1 MYRKNTSSRIEVVLC
16 SSCARQFYNV
26 KPSTIRRLNPYQV
39 ELSECSYCGIRLG
52 WDYVILPL
60 KKVGNNFSNSR
71 KNKAV

>member
-1 MYRKNTSSRIEVVLC
+1 MYRKNTSLRIEVVLC

-26 KPSTIRRLNPYQV
+26 KHSTIRRLNPYQV
-39 ELSECSYCGIRLG
+39 ERSECSYCGIRLG
-52 WDYVILPL
+52 WDYVILPS